1 MARKNRFTEA
11 RVWMAAGTLTLLMAA
26 WAGLAVQDASTR
38 LSKQDSSANQ
48 TSQSTQS
55 SQSSQVRQTRVTHTR
70 TRGS

>member
-26 WAGLAVQDASTR
+26 WAGIAVQDASAR
-38 LSKQDSSANQ
+38 LSKDDSSA
-48 TSQSTQS
+48 
-55 SQSSQVRQTRVTHTR
+55 SQSSQVQQTRVSHTR

>member
-11 RVWMAAGTLTLLMAA
+11 RVWMAAGTLTLLMAT
-26 WAGLAVQDASTR
+26 WAGIAVQDASAR
-38 LSKQDSSANQ
+38 LSKDDGSASQ
-48 TSQSTQS
+48 TGQS